1 MPCFALFAKVL
12 GFSCPFMNMSKLKAT
27 PPKDYESAVAEL
39 EKIVASMES
48 GKLGL
53 EDSLTAYQRGAELLA
68 YCRDQLSQAE
78 QKVQILEDGALKPFL
93 NTSSDE

>member
-1 MPCFALFAKVL
+1 MH
-12 GFSCPFMNMSKLKAT
+12 MSKVKPT

-48 GKLGL
+48 GRLGL
-53 EDSLTAYQRGAELLA
+53 EDSLAAYQRGSELLA
-68 YCRDQLSQAE
+68 YCREQLSQAE
-78 QKVQILEDGALKPFL
+78 QKVRILEEGVLKPFL

>member
-1 MPCFALFAKVL
+1 
-12 GFSCPFMNMSKLKAT
+12 MSKVKST
-27 PPKDYESAVAEL
+27 PPKDYESAVVEL

-53 EDSLTAYQRGAELLA
+53 EDSLAAFQRGAELLA
-68 YCRDQLSQAE
+68 YCRDQLSRAE
-78 QKVQILEDGALKPFL
+78 QKVQILENGVLKPFL

>member
-1 MPCFALFAKVL
+1 MH
-12 GFSCPFMNMSKLKAT
+12 MSKVKST
-27 PPKDYESAVAEL
+27 PPKDYESAVVEL

-53 EDSLTAYQRGAELLA
+53 EDSLAAYQRGAKLLA
-68 YCRDQLSQAE
+68 YCREQLSQAE
-78 QKVQILEDGALKPFL
+78 QKVQILENGVLKPFL